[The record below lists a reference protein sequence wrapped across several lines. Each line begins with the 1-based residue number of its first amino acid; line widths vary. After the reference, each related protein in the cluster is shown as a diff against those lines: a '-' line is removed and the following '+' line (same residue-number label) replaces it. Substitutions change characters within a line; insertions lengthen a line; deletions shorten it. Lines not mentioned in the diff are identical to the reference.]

1 MMRPVNP
8 SPRLA
13 RKATIAR
20 RRSIRASLWHD
31 SSLPS
36 SLVERLWNDPDQL
49 IAHGSMLKDG
59 DRCTVVRFDHD
70 GRSMVLK
77 RFNLKDQ
84 LHTAV
89 HMLMRS
95 RARWCW
101 SNALALHAAGVPTPR
116 PLACLDERRAGLLRR
131 RSF

>member
-1 MMRPVNP
+1 MMCPGNT
-8 SPRLA
+8 SPRFA
-13 RKATIAR
+13 RKAMIAR

-59 DRCTVVRFDHD
+59 DRCTVVRLDLD
-70 GRSMVLK
+70 GRLLVLK
-77 RFNLKDQ
+77 RFNLKDRV
-84 LHTAV
+84 HTAV
-89 HMLMRS
+89 HAFMRS

-101 SNALALHAAGVPTPR
+101 SNGLLLHAADVPTPR

-131 RSF
+131 